1 MEQNKEGMT
10 LEQLIATPYAAFH
23 KRAEYEEQVM
33 PLVMELHEKCKA
45 LNIPM
50 FFVAAV
56 SQEENGDAQF
66 ASSLYTNGAE
76 TTPIGIVGAERAAN
90 YSGVEVMVLMQ
101 AEHQRDKAAKARI
114 EAEAQI
120 TRH

>member
-1 MEQNKEGMT
+1 
-10 LEQLIATPYAAFH
+10 
-23 KRAEYEEQVM
+23 
-33 PLVMELHEKCKA
+33 MELHEKCKV

-66 ASSLYTNGAE
+66 ACSLYTNGAQ

-90 YSGVEVMVLMQ
+90 YAGVEVMMLMH
-101 AEHQRDKAAKARI
+101 AERQRDTAAKGRI

>member
-1 MEQNKEGMT
+1 MEQEKEGIT
-10 LEQLIATPYAAFH
+10 LEQLIATPYAAFQ
-23 KRAEYEEQVM
+23 KRPEYEEQVM

-45 LNIPM
+45 LNIPI
-50 FFVAAV
+50 FFIAAV
-56 SQEENGDAQF
+56 SQQENGDAQF

-76 TTPIGIVGAERAAN
+76 TTPAAIIAAERAAK
-90 YSGVEVMVLMQ
+90 GEPFEVMALLT
-101 AEHQRDKAAKARI
+101 ADARRDNAAKARI

>member
-10 LEQLIATPYAAFH
+10 LEQLIATPYAAFQ
-23 KRAEYEEQVM
+23 KRPEYEEQVM

-56 SQEENGDAQF
+56 SQHEDGGAKF
-66 ASSLYTNGAE
+66 ASSFYSNGAE
-76 TTPIGIVGAERAAN
+76 TTPAGIVAAERAAN
-90 YSGVEVMVLMQ
+90 GAGFEVL
-101 AEHQRDKAAKARI
+101 ALLAADAKRDAAAKARI